1 MRLVIFPLANYANQL
16 KVDFSSIFSLIYPFD
31 IVETS
36 DDWIIVKKKSF
47 DDVYFQINLSS
58 HSDIWKD
65 IENPIIVVTKFIIN
79 NKEYNK
85 SIIGTCDKWKNTM
98 GKINK

>member
-1 MRLVIFPLANYANQL
+1 MRLVIFPLADYSRQL

-47 DDVYFQINLSS
+47 DDVYFQI
-58 HSDIWKD
+58 
-65 IENPIIVVTKFIIN
+65 IV
-79 NKEYNK
+79 
-85 SIIGTCDKWKNTM
+85 
-98 GKINK
+98 